1 VLSFSHQAVSRGG
14 ERPTTIEAGGRGRE
28 IRGEM
33 ATTARLGLISPGSVA
48 RAIAILALP
57 ILLAACLPT
66 TVSTYTLTTY
76 TSADGRF
83 HVDVPG
89 GVMTDA
95 ILPSSGV
102 FAGATVHGLS
112 VTADRLRFAVVYG
125 DAEASYLATTPIDTA
140 LGNAVSGNVAS
151 THGTL
156 SEQHAITLAGSPA
169 REARVAI
176 IGGEYLFV
184 VTFVGNRLYSL
195 SVLGTDDTAVR
206 GSEATQFL
214 NSFAVTP

>member
-1 VLSFSHQAVSRGG
+1 
-14 ERPTTIEAGGRGRE
+14 
-28 IRGEM
+28 M
-33 ATTARLGLISPGSVA
+33 ATTRRLGLHSRGSVI
-48 RAIAILALP
+48 RVIAILSLP

-83 HVDVPG
+83 PVDVPG
-89 GVMTDA
+89 GAMTDT

-102 FAGATVHGLS
+102 FAGSTVHGLS

-125 DAEASYLATTPIDTA
+125 DAQATYLATTPIDTA
-140 LGNAVSGNVAS
+140 LANAVAGNVTS

-156 SEQHAITLAGSPA
+156 VDQHPITVGGSPA
-169 REARVAI
+169 REARISI

-195 SVLGTDDTAVR
+195 SVLGSSDSAAL
-206 GSEATQFL
+206 GPEATQFL
-214 NSFAVTP
+214 NSFSVTP

>member
-1 VLSFSHQAVSRGG
+1 
-14 ERPTTIEAGGRGRE
+14 
-28 IRGEM
+28 M
-33 ATTARLGLISPGSVA
+33 ATTRRLELHSRGSVV
-48 RAIAILALP
+48 RVIAILALP

-83 HVDVPG
+83 QVDVPG
-89 GVMTDA
+89 GAMADT

-102 FAGATVHGLS
+102 FAGSTVHGLS

-125 DAEASYLATTPIDTA
+125 DAQPSYLATTPIDTA
-140 LGNAVSGNVAS
+140 LANAVAGNVTS

-156 SEQHAITLAGSPA
+156 VDQHPMTVGSSPA
-169 REARVAI
+169 REARISI

-195 SVLGTDDTAVR
+195 SVLGSSDSAAR

-214 NSFAVTP
+214 NSFTVTP

>member
-1 VLSFSHQAVSRGG
+1 M
-14 ERPTTIEAGGRGRE
+14 ERE

-33 ATTARLGLISPGSVA
+33 TTNVRLGLPAHGA
-48 RAIAILALP
+48 LGRAIAILALP
-57 ILLAACLPT
+57 ILLGACLPT
-66 TVSTYTLTTY
+66 AVSTYTLTTY

-89 GVMTDA
+89 GAMTDA

-102 FAGATVHGLS
+102 FAGSTVHGFS

-140 LGNAVSGNVAS
+140 LANAVSGNVAS

-156 SEQHAITLAGSPA
+156 SEQHAMTVAGGPA

>member
-1 VLSFSHQAVSRGG
+1 MGG
-14 ERPTTIEAGGRGRE
+14 G
-28 IRGEM
+28 M
-33 ATTARLGLISPGSVA
+33 ATTARVGLHARVSFG
-48 RAIAILALP
+48 RAIVILSLP
-57 ILLAACLPT
+57 LLLSACLPT
-66 TVSTYTLTTY
+66 TVTTYTLTTY

-83 HVDVPG
+83 HIDVPG
-89 GVMTDA
+89 GAMTDT
-95 ILPSSGV
+95 IIPSSGV
-102 FAGATVHGLS
+102 FAGSTVHGLS

-140 LGNAVSGNVAS
+140 LLNAVSGNVAS

-156 SEQHAITLAGSPA
+156 SEQHAITIAGSPA

-176 IGGEYLFV
+176 IGGEYMFV

>member
-1 VLSFSHQAVSRGG
+1 M
-14 ERPTTIEAGGRGRE
+14 PTTE
-28 IRGEM
+28 
-33 ATTARLGLISPGSVA
+33 RLGVHWPGSLGRPIVL
-48 RAIAILALP
+48 LALP
-57 ILLAACLPT
+57 IVLGACLSA
-66 TVSTYTLTTY
+66 TVSTYTLKTY

-83 HVDVPG
+83 HIDVPG
-89 GVMTDA
+89 GAMSDT

-102 FAGATVHGLS
+102 FAGSTVHGLS

-125 DAEASYLATTPIDTA
+125 DAQPTYLATTPIDTA
-140 LGNAVSGNVAS
+140 LANAISGNVAS

-156 SEQHAITLAGSPA
+156 IDQHPITLGGLPA
-169 REARVAI
+169 REARISI

-184 VTFVGNRLYSL
+184 VTFAGNRLYSL
-195 SVLGTDDTAVR
+195 SVLGSSDSAAR

>member
-1 VLSFSHQAVSRGG
+1 M
-14 ERPTTIEAGGRGRE
+14 PTTGRLVLRVPVW
-28 IRGEM
+28 
-33 ATTARLGLISPGSVA
+33 LG

-57 ILLAACLPT
+57 LVLGGCLSA
-66 TVSTYTLTTY
+66 TVSVYKLETF
-76 TSADGRF
+76 TSVDGRF

-89 GVMTDA
+89 GTMNDT
-95 ILPSSGV
+95 ILPSGGV
-102 FAGATVHGLS
+102 FAGSTIHGLT
-112 VTADRLRFAVVYG
+112 VTADGLRFGVVYG

-140 LGNAVSGNVAS
+140 LANAVSGNVAS

-156 SEQHAITLAGSPA
+156 SEQHAITVAGSPA

>member
-1 VLSFSHQAVSRGG
+1 
-14 ERPTTIEAGGRGRE
+14 
-28 IRGEM
+28 M
-33 ATTARLGLISPGSVA
+33 ATTARLGLRSRGSVV

-57 ILLAACLPT
+57 IFLGACLPT
-66 TVSTYTLTTY
+66 TVTSYTLKTY

-83 HVDVPG
+83 HIDVPG
-89 GVMTDA
+89 GAMTDTT
-95 ILPSSGV
+95 LPGGGV
-102 FAGATVHGLS
+102 FAGSTVHGLS
-112 VTADRLRFAVVYG
+112 LTADALRFAVVYG
-125 DAEASYLATTPIDTA
+125 DAQPSYLATTSIDEA
-140 LGNAVSGNVAS
+140 LANAVAGNVTS

-156 SEQHAITLAGSPA
+156 VEQLPITVGGSPA
-169 REARVAI
+169 REARISI

-195 SVLGTDDTAVR
+195 SVLGTSDSAAR

>member
-1 VLSFSHQAVSRGG
+1 MEVRSEMALPARLCLFSRG
-14 ERPTTIEAGGRGRE
+14 
-28 IRGEM
+28 
-33 ATTARLGLISPGSVA
+33 SVGC
-48 RAIAILALP
+48 AIAILALP

-66 TVSTYTLTTY
+66 TVFTYTLTRY

-89 GVMTDA
+89 GAMTDA

-102 FAGATVHGLS
+102 FAGSTVHGLS

-125 DAEASYLATTPIDTA
+125 DAQPSYLATTSIDEA
-140 LGNAVSGNVAS
+140 LANAVAGNVTS

-156 SEQHAITLAGSPA
+156 VEQLPITVGGSPA
-169 REARVAI
+169 REARISI

-184 VTFVGNRLYSL
+184 ITFVGNRLYSL
-195 SVLGTDDTAVR
+195 SVLGSSDSAAR
-206 GSEATQFL
+206 GSEAMQFL
-214 NSFAVTP
+214 NSFAVTL

>member
-1 VLSFSHQAVSRGG
+1 MEVRSEMALPARLCLFSRG
-14 ERPTTIEAGGRGRE
+14 
-28 IRGEM
+28 
-33 ATTARLGLISPGSVA
+33 SVG

-83 HVDVPG
+83 HIDVPG
-89 GVMTDA
+89 GAMTDT
-95 ILPSSGV
+95 IIPSGGV
-102 FAGATVHGLS
+102 FAGSTVHGLS

-125 DAEASYLATTPIDTA
+125 DAQPSYLATTPIDTA
-140 LGNAVSGNVAS
+140 LANAVSGNVAS

-156 SEQHAITLAGSPA
+156 SEQHAITVAGSPA

-176 IGGEYLFV
+176 IGGEYVFV
-184 VTFVGNRLYSL
+184 VMFVGNRLYTL
-195 SVLGTDDTAVR
+195 SALGTDDTAVR
-206 GSEATQFL
+206 GSEATRFL

>member
-1 VLSFSHQAVSRGG
+1 
-14 ERPTTIEAGGRGRE
+14 
-28 IRGEM
+28 M
-33 ATTARLGLISPGSVA
+33 ATTPRLGLISPGSVA
-48 RAIAILALP
+48 RAIAILAAP
-57 ILLAACLPT
+57 ILLSACLSA
-66 TVSTYTLTTY
+66 TVSTYTLKTY

-83 HVDVPG
+83 RVDVPG
-89 GVMTDA
+89 GAMSDT
-95 ILPSSGV
+95 ILPSGGV
-102 FAGATVHGLS
+102 FAGSAVHGLT
-112 VTADRLRFAVVYG
+112 VTADGLRFAVVYG

-140 LGNAVSGNVAS
+140 LANAVSGNVAS

-156 SEQHAITLAGSPA
+156 SEQRAITVAGSPA

>member
-1 VLSFSHQAVSRGG
+1 MEVRSEMALPARVCLFSRG
-14 ERPTTIEAGGRGRE
+14 
-28 IRGEM
+28 
-33 ATTARLGLISPGSVA
+33 SVG

-57 ILLAACLPT
+57 IVLGACLPT

-83 HVDVPG
+83 HIDVPG
-89 GVMTDA
+89 GAMTDT
-95 ILPSSGV
+95 IIPSGGV
-102 FAGATVHGLS
+102 FAGSTVHGLS

-125 DAEASYLATTPIDTA
+125 DAEASYLATTPIETA
-140 LGNAVSGNVAS
+140 LANAVSGNVAS

-156 SEQHAITLAGSPA
+156 SEQHAITVAGSPA

-206 GSEATQFL
+206 GSEATRFL

>member
-1 VLSFSHQAVSRGG
+1 MEVRSEMALPTRLCLFSRGPVG
-14 ERPTTIEAGGRGRE
+14 
-28 IRGEM
+28 
-33 ATTARLGLISPGSVA
+33 

-89 GVMTDA
+89 GAMTDA
-95 ILPSSGV
+95 ILQSSGV
-102 FAGATVHGLS
+102 FAGSAVHGLS

-125 DAEASYLATTPIDTA
+125 DAEASYLATIPIDTA
-140 LGNAVSGNVAS
+140 LANAVSGNVAS

-156 SEQHAITLAGSPA
+156 SEQHAITVAGSPA